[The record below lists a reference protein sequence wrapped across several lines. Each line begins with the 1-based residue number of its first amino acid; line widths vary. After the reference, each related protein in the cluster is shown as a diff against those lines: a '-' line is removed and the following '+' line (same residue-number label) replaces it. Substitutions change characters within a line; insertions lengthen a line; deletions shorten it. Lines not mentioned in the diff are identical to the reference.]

1 MKKLLGHVDDYLK
14 SLSVWD
20 IGLLKVCLCAL
31 GVLIGLS
38 VHQEKKKPV
47 IITAVLVFLASC
59 VPLLSRF
66 LTSVV
71 DSASYEED
79 LDL

>member
-1 MKKLLGHVDDYLK
+1 MKKLLGYADDYVNSI
-14 SLSVWD
+14 SLWD
-20 IGLLKVCLCAL
+20 IGLLKACLCAL

-38 VHQEKKKPV
+38 VRPEKKKPV
-47 IITAVLVFLASC
+47 IIAAVLIFLAAYI
-59 VPLLSRF
+59 PLLSRF
-66 LTSVV
+66 LTSVI